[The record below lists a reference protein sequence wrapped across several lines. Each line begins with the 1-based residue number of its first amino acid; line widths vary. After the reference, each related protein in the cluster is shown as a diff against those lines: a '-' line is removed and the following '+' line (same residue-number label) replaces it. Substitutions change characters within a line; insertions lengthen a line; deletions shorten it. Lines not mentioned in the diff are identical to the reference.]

1 MIGQTVSHYRILEK
15 LGEGGMGVVYKA
27 QDTKLDR
34 FVALKFLPHRV
45 TVSADEKARF
55 IQAVEGGSSKR
66 VFNVVDD
73 YPVCDEELYRYI
85 AAMVNGPEPKT
96 GGERFLPSLN
106 CKNEAIKS
114 ALGWKPT
121 FPSFRSGL
129 TE

>member
-1 MIGQTVSHYRILEK
+1 MSEHTN
-15 LGEGGMGVVYKA
+15 
-27 QDTKLDR
+27 
-34 FVALKFLPHRV
+34 VALHRKV
-45 TVSADEKARF
+45 HEAFSRGDMDTLTEMIAEDVVWHSPGKSQISGDFRGRE
-55 IQAVEGGSSKR
+55 AVEGGSSKR
-66 VFNVVDD
+66 VFNVVDV

-114 ALGWKPT
+114 ALGWKPA

-129 TE
+129 AE